1 VQGGSLA
8 LEGDSPHD
16 RERRCHVS
24 EQEQS
29 RGTMAP
35 LVELVA
41 GGFILLGRP
50 LADDGGVAFAR
61 R

>member
-1 VQGGSLA
+1 LPWK
-8 LEGDSPHD
+8 ETSPHD